1 MNGVVRTFQD
11 VRLWT
16 GMSVLDNVAVA
27 IPDQPGE
34 HIGPLFRPGAQIGR
48 REDEVR
54 ERAMEWLGY
63 VGLEGYSQDLAGS
76 LSYGQ
81 SKLLSLARVMAT
93 EAPVVLLDEPVSG
106 VDTAWAEAMLSL
118 IETMRESGRTICLV
132 EHNLH
137 VVDRLAD
144 HAYFMDL
151 GRIIAEGSLSEL
163 TSSPELARTYF
174 GILR

>member
-1 MNGVVRTFQD
+1 
-11 VRLWT
+11 
-16 GMSVLDNVAVA
+16 
-27 IPDQPGE
+27 
-34 HIGPLFRPGAQIGR
+34 
-48 REDEVR
+48 
-54 ERAMEWLGY
+54 
-63 VGLEGYSQDLAGS
+63 
-76 LSYGQ
+76 
-81 SKLLSLARVMAT
+81 
-93 EAPVVLLDEPVSG
+93 
-106 VDTAWAEAMLSL
+106 
-118 IETMRESGRTICLV
+118 MRESGRTICLV